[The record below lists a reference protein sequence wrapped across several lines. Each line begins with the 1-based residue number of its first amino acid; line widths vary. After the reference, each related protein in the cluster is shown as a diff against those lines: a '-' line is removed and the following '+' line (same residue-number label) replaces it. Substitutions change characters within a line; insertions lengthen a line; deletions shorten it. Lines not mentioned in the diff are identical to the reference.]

1 MCSQF
6 WERPAYLHL
15 KSEFPFN
22 AAARVEAA
30 TQLFQAEG
38 PLAEYR
44 NDVEPLLAEL
54 KSFKKNR
61 HLFAHGHLMLTESNG
76 VPRVHF
82 RLYVMDNNDVVVHT
96 ENWTLEHMESIA
108 RDIAAYAG
116 RFGRLLGRIYAEQRL
131 KN

>member
-1 MCSQF
+1 M
-6 WERPAYLHL
+6 
-15 KSEFPFN
+15 
-22 AAARVEAA
+22 
-30 TQLFQAEG
+30 
-38 PLAEYR
+38 LA
-44 NDVEPLLAEL
+44 
-54 KSFKKNR
+54 
-61 HLFAHGHLMLTESNG
+61 ESNG
-76 VPRVHF
+76 VPCVHF